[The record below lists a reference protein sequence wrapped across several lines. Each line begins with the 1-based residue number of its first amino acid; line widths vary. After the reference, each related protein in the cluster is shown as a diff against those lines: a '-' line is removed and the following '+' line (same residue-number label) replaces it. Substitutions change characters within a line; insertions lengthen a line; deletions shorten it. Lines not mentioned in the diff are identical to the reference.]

1 MKILYD
7 YQIFELQKF
16 GGVSRYFVELLKRA
30 NNEGIDWELPIRY
43 SDNKQINNLD
53 YFKEKLE
60 DKVDPFKT
68 FLGGW
73 DFIGK
78 WKLYNLYN
86 KIFSLPT
93 SENLNTNLSIKS
105 ITAGD
110 FDIFHPTY
118 YDDYFLPYLENKPF
132 ILTIHDLIFEK
143 YSDEYSL
150 NDPSSINKKKLAY
163 KASMI
168 IAVSENTKKD
178 IVELLGIDEKKIEVI
193 YLGNSLV
200 PSLHSD
206 IVKKKLNIPEKYL
219 LFVGNRSKYK
229 NFNLFIKAIT
239 PLLLSDK
246 EIKVICTGKE
256 FDEEEVTWLNSLGIK
271 EQVFHRYVDDESLA
285 CLYTYA
291 IAFIFPSLY
300 EGFGLPVL
308 EAFSC
313 GCPAI
318 LSNNSS
324 LPEIGGD
331 AAVYFNPKDE
341 KSILEAVT
349 KVLQDNLLRERMK
362 QKGREREKL
371 FSWNITTKKTIK
383 LYEKV
388 LSGNFS
394 AS

>member
-1 MKILYD
+1 MKILFD

-16 GGVSRYFVELLKRA
+16 GGVSRYFVELLNHTNK
-30 NNEGIDWELPIRY
+30 EGIDWELPIRY
-43 SDNKQINNLD
+43 SDNEQINNLE
-53 YFKEKLE
+53 YFKGKLE
-60 DKVDPFKT
+60 NKADPFKT
-68 FLGGW
+68 FLGGL

-78 WKLYNLYN
+78 WKLYNLYS
-86 KIFSLPT
+86 KISSLPT
-93 SENLNTNLSIKS
+93 PKNLNTILSIKS
-105 ITAGD
+105 IIDGN

-118 YDDYFLPYLENKPF
+118 YDDYFLPYLKNKPF

-143 YSDEYSL
+143 YGKQYTL
-150 NDPSSINKKKLAY
+150 NDPSSINKKKLAN
-163 KASMI
+163 KATMI

-178 IVELLGIDEKKIEVI
+178 IIEVLGIDERKIEVI

-200 PSLHSD
+200 ANSHSD
-206 IVKKKLNIPEKYL
+206 IMKEKLNIPEKYL
-219 LFVGNRSKYK
+219 LFVGNRANYK
-229 NFNLFIKAIT
+229 NFNLFIQAIA
-239 PLLLSDK
+239 PLLINDK
-246 EIKVICTGKE
+246 ELNVICTGKE
-256 FDEEEVTWLNSLGIK
+256 FDEEEVSRLSSLFIK
-271 EQVFHRYVDDESLA
+271 GQVFHRYVDDESLA

-291 IAFIFPSLY
+291 IAFVFPTLY

-341 KSILEAVT
+341 KSIFEAVK
-349 KVLQDNLLRERMK
+349 KVLQNNQLRENMK

-383 LYEKV
+383 LYERV
-388 LSGNFS
+388 LSDSFT
-394 AS
+394 AI